1 MSVKLSHWKVH
12 TTIPYTHGHQLHSA
26 EFKAEK
32 TAIVNALGN
41 CWNASTV
48 YGYSAAGGG
57 ALFEHN
63 QKLEGK
69 KNLSINF

>member
-1 MSVKLSHWKVH
+1 MVTS
-12 TTIPYTHGHQLHSA
+12 YTA
-26 EFKAEK
+26 EFKAQK

-41 CWNASTV
+41 CWNASTMYV
-48 YGYSAAGGG
+48 NHAAGGD

-63 QKLEGK
+63 QKLEGR